1 KTAAELR
8 KIAEAEAVTEDSMRY
23 ARDLLRSAQVNSKGV
38 LTRNG
43 KPFTCDMLR
52 AEIEGFL
59 KQRGCT
65 AEQTITACG
74 EDASQPHNLGSG
86 PLLAGKPIV
95 IDIFPRSDRSGY
107 WGDMTRTFCK
117 GKALPVVRKAFK
129 SVLKASE
136 IAQKMIRAG
145 VCAADVHR
153 AAAESMASDGFLT
166 GHTPDG
172 LPCGFIHGL
181 GHGLGLEIHEGPR
194 VSPVNPNPLAA
205 GNVVS
210 VEPGLYHPSWGGI
223 RLEDIVAV
231 TKDGCHNF
239 NTMEKELELD

>member
-1 KTAAELR
+1 
-8 KIAEAEAVTEDSMRY
+8 
-23 ARDLLRSAQVNSKGV
+23 
-38 LTRNG
+38 
-43 KPFTCDMLR
+43 MLR

-194 VSPVNPNPLAA
+194 VSPINSKPLAA